1 MNEYI
6 QINERI
12 VKEKLPDIIQNLSTI
27 NNILIY
33 HSRIKIEIKEEG
45 INNDKF
51 IETNKFNNKIN
62 NSLENNIDNQKKI
75 NEQENDIEEE
85 EKEEEDRDEEDND
98 IEDEEIEEEKEE
110 EDEEKNEENSLEIS
124 NEMNREKI
132 LIGKIKKPA
141 SKFINSD
148 KKLLK
153 KSAKVNLELN

>member
-33 HSRIKIEIKEEG
+33 HSRIKIEIEEEG

-62 NSLENNIDNQKKI
+62 NSLENNIDNQKK
-75 NEQENDIEEE
+75 
-85 EKEEEDRDEEDND
+85 
-98 IEDEEIEEEKEE
+98 
-110 EDEEKNEENSLEIS
+110 
-124 NEMNREKI
+124 
-132 LIGKIKKPA
+132 
-141 SKFINSD
+141 
-148 KKLLK
+148 
-153 KSAKVNLELN
+153 